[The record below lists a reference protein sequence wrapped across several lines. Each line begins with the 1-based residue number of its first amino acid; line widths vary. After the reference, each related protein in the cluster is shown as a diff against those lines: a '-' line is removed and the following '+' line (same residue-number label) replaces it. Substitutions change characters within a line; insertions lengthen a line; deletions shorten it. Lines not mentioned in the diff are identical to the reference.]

1 MAEAKRHRPLFATRR
16 FVPVGELL
24 RRLSGKPRLVG
35 VGRRPPSSTERPRA
49 RSPSGSTA
57 AGNSVALE
65 TDTTFGRK
73 FCCAAAL
80 EKAVNSGGGRTP
92 ETISTF
98 PALNAEI
105 WAL

>member
-1 MAEAKRHRPLFATRR
+1 M
-16 FVPVGELL
+16 
-24 RRLSGKPRLVG
+24 
-35 VGRRPPSSTERPRA
+35 GRRPPYLNRKAPRTFA
-49 RSPSGSTA
+49 KRLDGR
-57 AGNSVALE
+57 GNSVALE

-105 WAL
+105 WVL